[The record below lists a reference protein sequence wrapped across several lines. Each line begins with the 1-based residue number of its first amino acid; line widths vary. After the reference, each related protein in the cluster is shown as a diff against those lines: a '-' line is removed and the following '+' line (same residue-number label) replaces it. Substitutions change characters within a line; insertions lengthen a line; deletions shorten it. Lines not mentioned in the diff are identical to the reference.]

1 MSKTQPEKKP
11 APVRAKAQIGAAAFG
26 NLRAALGED
35 TRGEAIQ
42 IALSLIDEDPNQ
54 PRRHFDDAEMER
66 LADSI
71 RERGVLQP
79 IVVRPA
85 AEGRHVLVMGARR
98 LRASRL
104 AGLAQVPAILR
115 RAEEEDY
122 AAQVIENQ
130 QRTNLSN
137 SELADAVG
145 RFAAEGRTTKQIG
158 TICNLKDYQVAAFRK
173 ANEFPPELR
182 ARMDSADMRA
192 LYDLFR
198 QWAKTPAEVLAALL
212 EADAFLTITEA
223 RRIIGAI
230 TGKPTGSIVLDKP
243 AEALVS
249 TNATEKAAPEQGAA
263 RAEEASA
270 SPSSDP
276 AAKTPSRLPSGKVK
290 PVPPPP
296 VQTQPAEASK
306 GKELDEVATQ
316 STQAPVFI
324 VRTRDGSKG
333 RLVVDRRAERDGW
346 ALVQL
351 GRMVEEVDPAELAFE
366 RIE

>member
-54 PRRHFDDAEMER
+54 PRRHFDEAEMES

-71 RERGVLQP
+71 RERGILQP

-85 AEGRHVLVMGARR
+85 VEGRHVLVMGARR

-104 AGLAQVPAILR
+104 AGLAQVPAIIR
-115 RAEEEDY
+115 RVEEDDY
-122 AAQVIENQ
+122 ASQVIENQ
-130 QRTNLSN
+130 QRSNLSN

-173 ANEFPPELR
+173 AGEFPPELR
-182 ARMDSADMRA
+182 ARMNGADMRA

-198 QWAKTPAEVLAALL
+198 QWAKTPAEVLTALPD
-212 EADAFLTITEA
+212 ADTFLTITEA

-230 TGKPTGSIVLDKP
+230 TGKSTGSIVLDRAVEAPAASEATAATAPEVPATPHEDPQAPASDDATAKKPLAPVWKNERTPPSSAKPPVGTGKEEAPSRP
-243 AEALVS
+243 AEP
-249 TNATEKAAPEQGAA
+249 AT
-263 RAEEASA
+263 
-270 SPSSDP
+270 
-276 AAKTPSRLPSGKVK
+276 
-290 PVPPPP
+290 
-296 VQTQPAEASK
+296 
-306 GKELDEVATQ
+306 AT
-316 STQAPVFI
+316 PVFI
-324 VRTRDGSKG
+324 VRTRDGFEG
-333 RLVVDRRAERDGW
+333 RLVVDRRAERAGW
-346 ALVQL
+346 ALVQI
-351 GRMVEEVDPAELAFE
+351 GRMVEEMDLAELALE